1 MKARSS
7 SVSSKPFSL
16 LLIPAAL
23 LLLIV
28 ANTSCGSNS
37 ATLVQKLKGNTS
49 VSVLLSST
57 ANDQVTTFDLVLQSL
72 TLTSQSG
79 KTVTLVSSQQPSE
92 FIHLNGGIEP
102 LTTVTV
108 PQDVYTSATMT
119 VGYAVFVC
127 LAQVP
132 GGGLGIANYSAGNQ
146 GPTITLPGPLTI
158 TGSNMSLL
166 LNMQVSSSAVFP
178 NCWTNPPF
186 QGFNMSPT
194 FSLAPFVLSP
204 SPTNSE
210 NGNVSGL
217 KAEIASVG
225 TSSSLTLTVPGGK
238 VGTRSLAVA
247 YNSATVFQGVSN
259 SSALVAGMFLDV
271 DGSIQS
277 DTG

>member
-1 MKARSS
+1 MSLPGGSMKARSS

-108 PQDVYTSATMT
+108 P
-119 VGYAVFVC
+119 
-127 LAQVP
+127 
-132 GGGLGIANYSAGNQ
+132 
-146 GPTITLPGPLTI
+146 
-158 TGSNMSLL
+158 
-166 LNMQVSSSAVFP
+166 
-178 NCWTNPPF
+178 
-186 QGFNMSPT
+186 
-194 FSLAPFVLSP
+194 
-204 SPTNSE
+204 
-210 NGNVSGL
+210 
-217 KAEIASVG
+217 
-225 TSSSLTLTVPGGK
+225 
-238 VGTRSLAVA
+238 
-247 YNSATVFQGVSN
+247 
-259 SSALVAGMFLDV
+259 
-271 DGSIQS
+271 
-277 DTG
+277 